1 MAVKKQSQ
9 EDTGNPTVTLTKDQW
24 AQMLGML
31 EQGTQVL
38 LSQLSMQ
45 QGGLQQV
52 AQLSAVASGLI
63 EEIKKQLPQ

>member
-9 EDTGNPTVTLTKDQW
+9 EDTGSVAVKLTKDQW
-24 AQMLGML
+24 AQTLGML

-63 EEIKKQLPQ
+63 DEIKKQLPQ

>member
-24 AQMLGML
+24 AQTLGML

>member
-1 MAVKKQSQ
+1 VAVKKQSQ

-52 AQLSAVASGLI
+52 AQLSSVASGLI